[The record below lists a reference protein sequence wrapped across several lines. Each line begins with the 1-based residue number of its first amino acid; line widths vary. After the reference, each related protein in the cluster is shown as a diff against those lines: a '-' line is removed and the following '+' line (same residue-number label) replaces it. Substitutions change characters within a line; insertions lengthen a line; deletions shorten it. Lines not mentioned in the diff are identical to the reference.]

1 MKYQVEYNLS
11 LDMGVT
17 SGWTPEDEE
26 FDTKEEAQAFITKM
40 QAFPHENSSTQYRV
54 TLKSAGSTNA

>member
-26 FDTKEEAQAFITKM
+26 FDTQENARAFITKM
-40 QAFPHENSSTQYRV
+40 QAFPHENSNTQYRV
-54 TLKSAGSTNA
+54 TLKSAENTDA